1 MKRTSKVIP
10 AIKSPGSDKMPTGG
24 AHNPNMGIHAGSG
37 KLASV
42 KPAGAAPAAGSFLPM
57 QNNAMAGM
65 RGPKLGQ
72 GQINTGP
79 VATTKPKRRGLG
91 AAFYGEL

>member
-24 AHNPNMGIHAGSG
+24 THNPNIGIHAGSG

-72 GQINTGP
+72 GQINTSA
-79 VATTKPKRRGLG
+79 VATQKPKRKGG
-91 AAFYGEL
+91 AAFYGEM